1 PPSSFRLFKWADANK
16 EFADIQSL
24 WIFPEAGMGSAT
36 NAYRTAVPSV
46 EVDEEEGV
54 ATIYLYAGENGYG
67 VYEFK
72 VSTPN
77 SASIDINKELLNVIV
92 REKTLKFN
100 QQLEFVAVYSVT
112 GQLVVQA
119 KQTSAVE
126 VPQNGIYIVRAK
138 TAGGELAV
146 RKVVVMN

>member
-1 PPSSFRLFKWADANK
+1 
-16 EFADIQSL
+16 
-24 WIFPEAGMGSAT
+24 M
-36 NAYRTAVPSV
+36 
-46 EVDEEEGV
+46 
-54 ATIYLYAGENGYG
+54 
-67 VYEFK
+67 
-72 VSTPN
+72 
-77 SASIDINKELLNVIV
+77 
-92 REKTLKFN
+92 KFN